1 MEALLVVDVINTFEH
16 EDAGRLLAS
25 FRERLDGMVAAL
37 ADARRSG
44 RPVIYVNDANGKW
57 DGNAPAHVEAARA
70 GNGGDVVEP
79 LAPRTDD
86 LFLFKPRYSAFDQT
100 PLALVLEEFEVGRVL
115 IAGAATEGC
124 VLQTGIAA
132 REHRLEATVLAN
144 ACATVDAELETVALE
159 YARRVAGIRVVG

>member
-25 FRERLDGMVAAL
+25 FRERLEMMVAAL
-37 ADARRSG
+37 DDSRASG
-44 RPVIYVNDANGKW
+44 RPIVYVNDANGKW
-57 DGNAPAHVEAARA
+57 DGNAPAHVEAALA
-70 GNGGDVVEP
+70 AKGGDVVER
-79 LAPRTDD
+79 LAPCADD

-144 ACATVDAELETVALE
+144 ACATVEAELETVALE